1 MQLPPSKDTERRR
14 NPSYESMLK
23 FLRLL
28 DNPKNAMDWN
38 RNVRAITA
46 IVERHHAMESQCRT
60 ESTDVVCALCG
71 GRYGHAM
78 WQARQQAL
86 QEE

>member
-1 MQLPPSKDTERRR
+1 MRHRLYRDMVR

-23 FLRLL
+23 FLGLL
-28 DNPKNAMDWN
+28 DNPKNARDWN

-46 IVERHHAMESQCRT
+46 IVQRHRTMESQCRAD
-60 ESTDVVCALCG
+60 EFDVVCALCG
-71 GRYGHAM
+71 ARYGHAA
-78 WQARQQAL
+78 WEVRQQSL